1 MSSQQ
6 QPDERA
12 ERAGRWA
19 PDLGTAR
26 LIGGGRTA
34 AMLRRDAT
42 VQWWCAPDF
51 DDAPVCWQLLDPD
64 GGAASFCNLAF
75 FDAGSAPAGA
85 SARTLLRGATGIVK
99 VWDGLLDAGSGVAL
113 VRLMRPYRS
122 GSRSGSGHQ
131 TVEHALRL
139 GGFAGP
145 WVTFQLTGMVA
156 EGSHPSRG
164 RQRAVRVHAD
174 QHRVCDGVL
183 YSTVWLTPD
192 RWSALV
198 VAVAGDLVPDAEV
211 LAQRLKSR
219 DAVERNRLA
228 SCRLPRVHPE
238 RAVDALAVLR
248 ACTYRSSGAVV
259 ASPTT
264 SLPEAPG
271 HDRQFDYRYTWL
283 RDASVSTAVAALL
296 GQPQDARRHLDLV
309 HRVWVDRKL
318 LITRCLTC
326 AVSSCRTP
334 VTCMGSPGGRR
345 PGRCESVTQRA
356 ISGSTTR

>member
-1 MSSQQ
+1 
-6 QPDERA
+6 
-12 ERAGRWA
+12 
-19 PDLGTAR
+19 
-26 LIGGGRTA
+26 
-34 AMLRRDAT
+34 
-42 VQWWCAPDF
+42 
-51 DDAPVCWQLLDPD
+51 
-64 GGAASFCNLAF
+64 
-75 FDAGSAPAGA
+75 
-85 SARTLLRGATGIVK
+85 
-99 VWDGLLDAGSGVAL
+99 
-113 VRLMRPYRS
+113 
-122 GSRSGSGHQ
+122 
-131 TVEHALRL
+131 
-139 GGFAGP
+139 
-145 WVTFQLTGMVA
+145 MVA

-318 LITRCLTC
+318 IDNPVLNVRGEQLPDPCDVHG
-326 AVSSCRTP
+326 VSGWAASRP
-334 VTCMGSPGGRR
+334 VRVGNAAGHQRQYDSLGLLVEAISVYVQVGGRLDANTWQLVTRLADGVAGDEPDQVKDSNGIWNSAR
-345 PGRCESVTQRA
+345 PSRWSTATSAAGSFSIERCGSRGAGDRGPAGEGGRPPGTP
-356 ISGSTTR
+356 SGSGSWRR